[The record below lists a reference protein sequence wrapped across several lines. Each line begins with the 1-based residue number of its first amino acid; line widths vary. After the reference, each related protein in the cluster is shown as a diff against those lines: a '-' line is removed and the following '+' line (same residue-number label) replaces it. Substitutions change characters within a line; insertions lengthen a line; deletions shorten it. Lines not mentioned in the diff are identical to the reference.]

1 MKNRRNLLLH
11 PVIMIVGVD
20 ASESEFNTSPVSSC
34 INWYLKVI
42 LTLRTWT
49 VWHRNEFLSP
59 ILYTLCWGSSLILEV
74 RYHSS
79 TTCEWKFHAHSCLSG
94 WLIAK
99 QSFLRHIQDSRDV
112 SRYMLTKKLFSY
124 GSYCLSGMVVSINV
138 SFNIPPLIGK
148 VVLLML
154 MLIPAIQAC
163 EETQNW
169 FGTSHILNLRS
180 TREKQ
185 FLNDSGVWRR

>member
-1 MKNRRNLLLH
+1 
-11 PVIMIVGVD
+11 
-20 ASESEFNTSPVSSC
+20 
-34 INWYLKVI
+34 
-42 LTLRTWT
+42 
-49 VWHRNEFLSP
+49 
-59 ILYTLCWGSSLILEV
+59 
-74 RYHSS
+74 
-79 TTCEWKFHAHSCLSG
+79 
-94 WLIAK
+94 
-99 QSFLRHIQDSRDV
+99 
-112 SRYMLTKKLFSY
+112 
-124 GSYCLSGMVVSINV
+124 MVVSINV